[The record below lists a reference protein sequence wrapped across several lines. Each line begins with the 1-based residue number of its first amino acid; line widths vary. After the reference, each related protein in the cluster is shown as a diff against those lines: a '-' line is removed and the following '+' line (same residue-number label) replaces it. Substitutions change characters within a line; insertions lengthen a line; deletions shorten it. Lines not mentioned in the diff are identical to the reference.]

1 MTLNIPAN
9 DYGNV
14 YLFLLP
20 EGPAPD
26 VAALL
31 GVEALDLTHVD
42 VIQVKDLQGL
52 GLRGYLVSGMG
63 IPEDH
68 IGPEANR
75 DSGTVVLLRSAAF
88 GGQQAEVIPAPGVRH
103 LGTYGERRAE
113 TPERDLNSASATG
126 AVSGKP
132 APSQGAILGRVA
144 MIALLVIF
152 ALTAL
157 MVWIA

>member
-1 MTLNIPAN
+1 MTLNIPAD

-20 EGPAPD
+20 EGPDPD
-26 VAALL
+26 VAAML
-31 GVEALDLTHVD
+31 GVEFLDLAHVD

-63 IPEDH
+63 ISEDQ

-75 DSGTVVLLRSAAF
+75 DSGMVALLRSAAF
-88 GGQQAEVIPAPGVRH
+88 SGRRAEVIPAPGVRH
-103 LGTYGERRAE
+103 LATYVERRAE
-113 TPERDLNSASATG
+113 TPERELRSVSAG
-126 AVSGKP
+126 GIVSGKP
-132 APSQGAILGRVA
+132 VPSQGAILGKVA